1 MNSLL
6 ASFPE
11 VEDRELWD
19 NYEPDGYMESDS
31 DFVIH
36 NMEAAV
42 WFLENAETIKKLL
55 DKQ

>member
-19 NYEPDGYMESDS
+19 NNEPDGYMESDS